1 MILQIQ
7 EVDLCVICIILNLG
21 LSVLCVTVQITELI
35 IPLPVKPIRQSGEN
49 TPNIALVKLNQ
60 ESVEYYKG
68 LEKVNH
74 GIHRLEDQILNVM
87 MMIMRIHLLLLI
99 ILVQPDT
106 TVWKLYVHNVVLS

>member
-1 MILQIQ
+1 MTFQIQ

-49 TPNIALVKLNQ
+49 TPNITLVKLDQ
-60 ESVEYYKG
+60 ESVECYKG
-68 LEKVNH
+68 LEKLNH
-74 GIHRLEDQILNVM
+74 GIHRLEDQILNIM
-87 MMIMRIHLLLLI
+87 MMIMRIHLLLI

-106 TVWKLYVHNVVLS
+106 T